1 MVEKT
6 GFRSRKRRS
15 ARACEVCHARKVR
28 CDAHVRMPCT
38 SCQTF
43 GLVCRLRVV
52 KRAQRSTTGEFENA
66 GDTRT
71 VDVGGGGG
79 EREGGQAVTA
89 PSAANAA
96 DAAAATAA
104 TGPGPAPTH
113 SSQTV
118 KETVSNGMSYGDD
131 YLRKRGVEPGVFV
144 DAERR
149 DRDRVHVYFGSSSFL
164 SLLTGS
170 SFPDESHFVSAQK
183 LRLTLP
189 RGGEGAPRVANM
201 EMLRISG
208 AFLFPSKTI
217 CDELVDLYF
226 NWIHPLM
233 PVMDQ
238 TAFRKEYDS
247 NTCSIFLLQAVLCV
261 AVKLSKNPQLMDKDN
276 STDLASNIFYERAK
290 SLYDG
295 RYEENEIPLLQG
307 MILLSKQAFH
317 EKNLIHSPLYFMK
330 SAVTVAFTH
339 GLHRSTDFHPN
350 LTNNEKR
357 TRKLIWWI
365 LYTLD
370 TFASISIGRPQ
381 AINLEDCDIPVL
393 THDDFAFDQQ
403 DPRHSHPL
411 DYRDCVISTV
421 QIAEIMSRISREL
434 NTPRATHS
442 DKRGLIRHF
451 DIILQHWRKN
461 LPSTLSYNS
470 NAEIFTRH
478 SLPKAFV
485 NAFYYKALC
494 LLHKSNI
501 HDMEAASDEQFV
513 SAGIA
518 FQAAH
523 SLSLIGQILL
533 DRNETGYLYVGHA
546 YCFFEAMIIFV
557 HHMHDPDSIFKEIA
571 LKCYHVLERVL
582 FALGK
587 QWNSCTL
594 LSQVLFAFGQNP
606 EYIRAVIA
614 RFKAK
619 LKNQKNPSIPI
630 EVPSPARSLD
640 LELQKLSPPN
650 ATNWNSPPLQQPA
663 GIKEPNQ
670 PYNMYAPFTSGN
682 PHLPQPV
689 HDPSVKYPPYMAY
702 NAPISSY
709 GATIPPSFPLPG
721 SPRDF
726 SFTTTDI
733 PYEVPSTQNFDP
745 HLLFPDVS
753 QPLPAD
759 FHFDNY
765 AQIPHDSILEN
776 EAAIHP
782 DASQSNLVNNPAMAY
797 TSGSEIHN
805 TPKRHSELPEDRVQ
819 TPIEKTSIP
828 LPPGFWDSVQ
838 VNFNFFK
845 SPHQSTQPWPV
856 YSRSEAANLGPP
868 LNDVDHI

>member
-1 MVEKT
+1 MVNEKT
-6 GFRSRKRRS
+6 GFRSRKRRTT
-15 ARACEVCHARKVR
+15 RACEVCHARKVR

-52 KRAQRSTTGEFENA
+52 KRSRHNHNQDNVQQDQLDEK
-66 GDTRT
+66 DK
-71 VDVGGGGG
+71 V
-79 EREGGQAVTA
+79 AV
-89 PSAANAA
+89 
-96 DAAAATAA
+96 A
-104 TGPGPAPTH
+104 TG
-113 SSQTV
+113 SQRQLPPDDHQPHRRPEDEQSV
-118 KETVSNGMSYGDD
+118 KEAVSNGMPYGDD
-131 YLRKRGVEPGVFV
+131 YLRKRGVEPGFFV

-183 LRLTLP
+183 LRQTLP
-189 RGGEGAPRVANM
+189 REGEGNPRVANM

-208 AFLFPSKTI
+208 AFLLPSKTI
-217 CDELVDLYF
+217 CDELVNLYF
-226 NWIHPLM
+226 VWIHPLM
-233 PVMDQ
+233 PLMDQ
-238 TAFRKEYDS
+238 TGFLKEYES

-261 AVKLSKNPQLMDKDN
+261 AVKLSNNPQLMDKDG

-295 RYEENEIPLLQG
+295 RYEENEIALLQG

-330 SAVTVAFTH
+330 SAATIAFTH
-339 GLHRSTDFHPN
+339 GLHRSTDFHPT
-350 LTNNEKR
+350 LTNNEKK
-357 TRKLIWWI
+357 TRKLIFWV

-393 THDDFAFDQQ
+393 THDDFVFDEQ
-403 DPRHSHPL
+403 DPRHLQPL
-411 DYRDCVISTV
+411 DYRDCVICTV

-434 NTPRATHS
+434 NTPIATHR
-442 DKRGLIRHF
+442 DKRSLIRHF
-451 DIILQHWRKN
+451 DIILQRWRKN
-461 LPSTLSYNS
+461 LPTTLSYSS
-470 NAEIFTRH
+470 NAEIFTKH

-485 NAFYYKALC
+485 NAFYYKTLC

-501 HDMEAASDEQFV
+501 HDMEAASDEQYV

-557 HHMHDPDSIFKEIA
+557 HHMHDPDSIFREIA

-582 FALGK
+582 FTLGK
-587 QWNSCTL
+587 QWNTCTL
-594 LSQVLFAFGQNP
+594 LGQVLFAFGQNP

-619 LKNQKNPSIPI
+619 IKSQKNTCIPI

-640 LELQKLSPPN
+640 LELQKLSPAN
-650 ATNWNSPPLQQPA
+650 ATHWNSPPLQQPG
-663 GIKEPNQ
+663 GIKDYNQ
-670 PYNMYAPFTSGN
+670 PFGVYSPFPSG
-682 PHLPQPV
+682 PPRPQVQPV
-689 HDPSVKYPPYMAY
+689 YHDPAMNLAPYTGS
-702 NAPISSY
+702 NAFSSY
-709 GATIPPSFPLPG
+709 MPVTSTAPPSIPLPAP
-721 SPRDF
+721 PRDF
-726 SFTTTDI
+726 NFTTTNVS
-733 PYEVPSTQNFDP
+733 YGVPPTQGFDP
-745 HLLFPDVS
+745 HHLFPDVS

-759 FHFDNY
+759 FHFDSY
-765 AQIPHDSILEN
+765 AENPHGPVTENKSSN
-776 EAAIHP
+776 EA
-782 DASQSNLVNNPAMAY
+782 
-797 TSGSEIHN
+797 N
-805 TPKRHSELPEDRVQ
+805 TPQSSLVGDFSDGNAFGSGGQDTPMGRRGSSEKRAK

-845 SPHQSTQPWPV
+845 TPHESTQPWPV
-856 YSRSEAANLGPP
+856 QSRNEAANLS
-868 LNDVDHI
+868 LSLSDAENV